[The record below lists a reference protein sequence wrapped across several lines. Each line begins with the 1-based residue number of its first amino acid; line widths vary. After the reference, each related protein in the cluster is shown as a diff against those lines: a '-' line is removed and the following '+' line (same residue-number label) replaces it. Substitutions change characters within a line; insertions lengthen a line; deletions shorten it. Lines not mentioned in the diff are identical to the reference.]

1 MLIISYCITNKKRD
15 SSRYNDD
22 ESGMELSTKGSIRSS
37 VEQLEEELS
46 IAKDRLDKVKEDYDS
61 NEPHGLTEQQSK
73 ELEVKQ
79 EEYNK
84 VLEQLERERQMQTA
98 ERDRTNALLNGGDK
112 VQSPRRKLIK
122 AVSRSWSRLKRKK
135 SLRPSRSDI

>member
-1 MLIISYCITNKKRD
+1 
-15 SSRYNDD
+15 
-22 ESGMELSTKGSIRSS
+22 MELSTKGSIRSS

-61 NEPHGLTEQQSK
+61 NEPHELTEQQSK
-73 ELEVKQ
+73 ELEMKQ

-84 VLEQLERERQMQTA
+84 VLETLEMERQIQTA
-98 ERDRTNALLNGGDK
+98 ALTNGGEDK

-122 AVSRSWSRLKRKK
+122 AVSRSWSRLKGKK
-135 SLRPSRSDI
+135 SLRPTRSDM